1 MATLTEPLEATHSS
15 PITHTETALI
25 RAHALAALAMVG
37 YTALVGLTIATKFN
51 LPDLL
56 GGSSWLTWGRLR
68 YSHTQGVFFG
78 WLGNAFL
85 AFCYYAV
92 PRLAERPVTSRGL
105 GWLLF
110 IVWNFLLVIPGWIL
124 VQAGFSQP
132 LEWGEFPLVIDAV
145 AVAGLL
151 LACLQFVLPFLR
163 GRLSDLYV
171 AGWYILGGLVFTLLA
186 YPVGNIVPELE
197 PGAKG
202 AAYSGLWI
210 HDAVGL
216 YVTPLAVAIAYV
228 VIPAATRKPI
238 FSHFLSMIGF
248 WLLFLV
254 YPLNGTHHFL
264 FSSIP
269 MEAQKGAIVA
279 SVYLGIDVILVVAN
293 LLLSLRGSGG
303 LAYRDVPLR
312 FVWVGVVSY
321 LIVSLQGSLQALMP
335 VNRFVHF
342 SDWVIGHSHLAM
354 IGFASFTAVGGLL
367 HVWQRLPGLR
377 YSARAADW
385 AFWLLTVGMLL
396 MVLDLTAA
404 GLVQGHLWQSD
415 GPWLDSVRASQ
426 PYWLVRTLSGV
437 PILLGFAALVLA
449 LTTGPK
455 GLPAPSPESATTPS
469 SGYPGGSGED
479 EAPIVEPARG
489 LAWLHNGYMIT
500 AVAGLGF
507 FVLSFLVLAVWPN
520 QALDREMAEA
530 RPAGLVGLSDSELRG
545 RAVYA
550 REGCLNC
557 HSQVIRSTEDD
568 VRRFGLA
575 TQAWETGDEFPQ
587 LWGTRR
593 IGPDLARER
602 GRKSRDWQLVH
613 LYNPRFVAPD
623 SNMPPFPWLFD
634 GSPTRPTREA
644 LDLVDYLESLGRDAQ
659 LAGITG
665 PKPLPGRDAE
675 EEKRL
680 GMFCDCAIPRTTGPA
695 VQFRTPLE
703 PSERQRF
710 ARHGAEVFARNCTG
724 CHGKEGR
731 GDGLAAAALLPRP
744 SDLTRARFS
753 DRALSEALWTGVKG
767 SAMPGWH
774 DLPGTDLRGLVA
786 FVRSLEDG
794 HDERPAPSEPEQQR
808 ARALFATNCAACHG
822 AGGEGNGRS
831 ASSLAPA
838 PISFRDI
845 RPMQA
850 YAEQVLGEG
859 VPGTAMPPWKGK
871 LSAADR
877 RLLASYV
884 RTLYRDQ

>member
-1 MATLTEPLEATHSS
+1 MATLTQPLGATRLS
-15 PITHTETALI
+15 PATHTETALI
-25 RAHALAALAMVG
+25 RAHGLAALAMVG
-37 YTALVGLTIATKFN
+37 YVALLGLTIAAKFN

-56 GGSSWLTWGRLR
+56 GDASWLTWGRLR

-110 IVWNFLLVIPGWIL
+110 VIWNFLLVIPGWIL
-124 VQAGFSQP
+124 VHAGFSQA
-132 LEWGEFPLVIDAV
+132 LEWGEFPLVIDVV
-145 AVAGLL
+145 AVVGLL
-151 LACLQFVLPFLR
+151 LACVQFVLPFLR
-163 GRLSDLYV
+163 GRLTDLYV

-202 AAYSGLWI
+202 AVYSGLWI
-210 HDAVGL
+210 HDAIGL
-216 YVTPLAVAIAYV
+216 FVTPLALAMAYV
-228 VIPAATRKPI
+228 VIPATTRKPI

-293 LLLSLRGSGG
+293 QLLSLRGAGAT
-303 LAYRDVPLR
+303 AYRDVPLR

-321 LIVSLQGSLQALMP
+321 LVVSLQGSLQALMP
-335 VNRFVHF
+335 VNRFVHW

-377 YSARAADW
+377 YNVRAADW

-396 MVLDLTAA
+396 MILDLTAA

-415 GPWLDSVRASQ
+415 APWLDSVRDSQ

-449 LTTGPK
+449 MTTGPK
-455 GLPAPSPESATTPS
+455 GLPAPAPELAATKSIGHPDE
-469 SGYPGGSGED
+469 SGTE
-479 EAPIVEPARG
+479 EAPAVEPGWA
-489 LAWLHNGYMIT
+489 LAWLHNGYAIT

-520 QALDREMAEA
+520 QTLDREMAEA
-530 RPAGLVGLSDSELRG
+530 KPPGLPGLSDSELRG
-545 RAVYA
+545 REIYG

-557 HSQVIRSTEDD
+557 HSQLIRSTEDD
-568 VRRFGLA
+568 VRRFGLV
-575 TQAWETGDEFPQ
+575 TQAWETANEYPQ

-602 GRKSRDWQLVH
+602 GRKSRDWHLVH

-623 SNMPPFPWLFD
+623 SNMPPYPWLFD

-644 LDLVDYLESLGRDAQ
+644 LDLLDYLESLGRDAQ
-659 LAGITG
+659 LAGLTG
-665 PKPLPGRDAE
+665 PQPLPGLDPE
-675 EEKRL
+675 EEKRR

-695 VQFRTPLE
+695 IQFRTPLE
-703 PSERQRF
+703 ASERQRF
-710 ARHGAEVFARNCTG
+710 ARRGAEVFAHNCAG

-731 GDGLAAAALLPRP
+731 GDGLAAVALLPRP
-744 SDLTRARFS
+744 SDLTSARFS
-753 DRALSEALWTGVKG
+753 DRILSEVLWNGVKG
-767 SAMPGWH
+767 SAMPDWH
-774 DLPGTDLRGLVA
+774 DLPSNDLRGLVA
-786 FVRSLEDG
+786 FVRSLEG
-794 HDERPAPSEPEQQR
+794 GTAEGPAPTEPEQEQG
-808 ARALFATNCAACHG
+808 RALFATNCAACHG
-822 AGGEGNGRS
+822 TGGEGNGRS

-838 PISFRDI
+838 PTTFRDV
-845 RPMQA
+845 RPTQGH
-850 YAEQVLGEG
+850 AEQVLGEG

-871 LSAADR
+871 LSDADR

-884 RTLYRDQ
+884 RTLYREQ

>member
-1 MATLTEPLEATHSS
+1 MATLTEPLEATRSS
-15 PITHTETALI
+15 PIAHTETALI
-25 RAHALAALAMVG
+25 RAHSFAALAMVG
-37 YTALVGLTIATKFN
+37 YVALLGLTIATKFN

-56 GGSSWLTWGRLR
+56 GGSGWLTWGRLR

-110 IVWNFLLVIPGWIL
+110 VVWNFLLVIPGWIL

-132 LEWGEFPLVIDAV
+132 LEWGEFPLIIDAV

-151 LACLQFVLPFLR
+151 LTCVQFVLPFLR

-186 YPVGNIVPELE
+186 YPVGNIVPVLE

-210 HDAVGL
+210 HDAIGL
-216 YVTPLAVAIAYV
+216 YVTPLALAMAYV
-228 VIPAATRKPI
+228 VIPAATGKPI

-312 FVWVGVVSY
+312 FVWVGVLSY

-335 VNRFVHF
+335 VNRFIHW

-377 YSARAADW
+377 YNARAADW
-385 AFWLLTVGMLL
+385 AFWLLTVGMVL
-396 MVLDLTAA
+396 MVMDLTAA
-404 GLVQGHLWQSD
+404 GLVQGQLWQSD
-415 GPWLDSVRASQ
+415 APWLDSVRASQ
-426 PYWLVRTLSGV
+426 PYWLVRVLSGV

-455 GLPAPSPESATTPS
+455 GLPAPNAESATTLS
-469 SGYPGGSGED
+469 SAYPGGPEED
-479 EAPIVEPARG
+479 EPPAVEPRG
-489 LAWLHNGYMIT
+489 LGWLHNGYVIT

-520 QALDREMAEA
+520 RALDREMAEA
-530 RPAGLVGLSDSELRG
+530 RPADLPGGLSESELRG
-545 RAVYA
+545 RVVYG

-557 HSQVIRSTEDD
+557 HSQLIRSTEDD
-568 VRRFGLA
+568 VRRFGPA
-575 TQAWETGDEFPQ
+575 TQAWETGDELPQ

-613 LYNPRFVAPD
+613 LYNPRFVVAD
-623 SNMPPFPWLFD
+623 SNMPPFRWLFD
-634 GSPTRPTREA
+634 GSPTRPTQEA
-644 LDLVDYLESLGRDAQ
+644 RDLIDYLESLGRDAQ
-659 LAGITG
+659 LAGLTG

-680 GMFCDCAIPRTTGPA
+680 GMFCDCAIPRTPGPA
-695 VQFRTPLE
+695 VQFRTPTE
-703 PSERQRF
+703 AGERQRF
-710 ARHGAEVFARNCTG
+710 ARHGAEVFARNCAG
-724 CHGKEGR
+724 CHGKEAR

-753 DRALSEALWTGVKG
+753 DRALSEVLWSGVKG

-774 DLPGTDLRGLVA
+774 DLSGNDLRGLVA
-786 FVRSLEDG
+786 FVRSLEG
-794 HDERPAPSEPEQQR
+794 GPDEGPAPTEAEQQR
-808 ARALFATNCAACHG
+808 ARALFVTNCAACHG
-822 AGGEGNGRS
+822 ADGEGNGRS

-845 RPMQA
+845 RPTQA

-871 LSAADR
+871 LSTADR

-884 RTLYRDQ
+884 RTLYREQ